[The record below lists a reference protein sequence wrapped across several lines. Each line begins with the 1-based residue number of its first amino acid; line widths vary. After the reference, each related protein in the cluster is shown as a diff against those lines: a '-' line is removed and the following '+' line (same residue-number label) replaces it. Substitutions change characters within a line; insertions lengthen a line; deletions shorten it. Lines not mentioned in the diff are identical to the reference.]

1 MLTPPPEQF
10 MTNSFTLSS
19 PSLSALGVAINP
31 TVALCNHA
39 CWPNAAV
46 VFPDGSK
53 GGMQVV
59 ALRPIGEGEEVGLPP
74 ISLPAPPPSP
84 TISQRC

>member
-1 MLTPPPEQF
+1 

-19 PSLSALGVAINP
+19 PSLTALGVAINP

-46 VFPDGSK
+46 VFPAGAK

-59 ALRPIGEGEEVGLPP
+59 ALRPIGEGDEVG
-74 ISLPAPPPSP
+74 SPPS
-84 TISQRC
+84 SRAALEAQG